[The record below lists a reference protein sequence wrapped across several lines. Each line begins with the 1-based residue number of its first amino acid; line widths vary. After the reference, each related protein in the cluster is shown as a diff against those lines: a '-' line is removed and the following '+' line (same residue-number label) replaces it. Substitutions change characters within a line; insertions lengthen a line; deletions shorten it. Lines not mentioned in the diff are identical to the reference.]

1 MPSYAVPCH
10 DTILCLDVIVINICQ
25 GHCTARQSAVPSP
38 PLPPPFTLLNK
49 FIMFLHFECAQSMNF
64 RNATTTMAPS
74 AVITSQRNS
83 VQRDWE
89 KARDRDEQS
98 LERERENNR
107 DRERGRAEA
116 ESLNSCGSS
125 AQDAEMEM
133 DMGGDRDMDVC
144 EGVRVAST
152 SRGK

>member
-1 MPSYAVPCH
+1 MPSYAMPCH
-10 DTILCLDVIVINICQ
+10 NTILCLDVIVINICQ

-49 FIMFLHFECAQSMNF
+49 FIMFLHFESAQSMNF

-89 KARDRDEQS
+89 KARDRDEQA
-98 LERERENNR
+98 LERERENN
-107 DRERGRAEA
+107 RERGRAEA